1 MKSERSGH
9 FIIVY
14 AQSVSRKLSSQPKIS
29 WKRHINRGV
38 IRTFSRKNSILK
50 WNFMITS
57 VKCFKN
63 LISGQRCLHDTF
75 HKFQST
81 LFSWNIYWNC
91 FLSRQIWCTSAYYF
105 SQSTLC
111 PLTKLNVVDFEK
123 LRWQEKNY
131 KKHKIQVL
139 ACKKYTKTK
148 NQKKIKSKCKTSDLL
163 PLPGELQPLLQ

>member
-1 MKSERSGH
+1 MKSEISGH

-29 WKRHINRGV
+29 SKRQINRGV
-38 IRTFSRKNSILK
+38 IRMFSRKNSILK
-50 WNFMITS
+50 WNLLITS
-57 VKCFKN
+57 VKCLKN
-63 LISGQRCLHDTF
+63 LILDQRCLHDTF

-81 LFSWNIYWNC
+81 LFSWNIYWNY

-148 NQKKIKSKCKTSDLL
+148 NQKKIKSKCKTLDLL